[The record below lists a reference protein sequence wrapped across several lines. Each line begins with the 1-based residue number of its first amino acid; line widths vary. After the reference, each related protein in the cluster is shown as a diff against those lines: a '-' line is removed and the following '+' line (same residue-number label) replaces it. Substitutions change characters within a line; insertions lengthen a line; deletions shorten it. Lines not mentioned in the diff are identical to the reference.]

1 MSTDYIEE
9 LRNTWMQMCKQN
21 FESCSRAW
29 RVKGYMTPANREDSY
44 LEDLIALGN
53 HYIREDAK
61 K

>member
-9 LRNTWMQMCKQN
+9 LRNTWIKMYSEN
-21 FESCSRAW
+21 SESCSRAW
-29 RVKGYMTPANREDSY
+29 EVKGYMTPANREDSY